1 VIRTGHGALTGDIME
16 QQAKILVVD
25 DDQRNVR
32 LMESILRSSG
42 YPVVKA
48 YDGEEALEKVA
59 AENPDLVLLDVM
71 MPRMSGFEVCLHLRD
86 RYETRLLPVIMVTAL
101 NSLDEKVRA
110 LELGADDFLSKPI
123 NKVELLA
130 KLRSVL
136 RVKSLHDEVERTRNE
151 LEAKNQELI
160 RMEEFKEKLVQ
171 MVVHDLKNPLSGIMG
186 NLQLLQIQ
194 GPGLEPERFN
204 EILLRTEESSKQL
217 LGMILNILDV
227 GRLEEHKLVLRL
239 RPLRPAELVDACLR
253 EAQGLATRQ
262 EIALRRQVGEALPE
276 LTGDPELLVRVLG
289 NLVSNSL
296 KHTPSHG
303 WVELGAEKTVDGI
316 EFWVQDNGEG
326 IPPDLLPRIFDKFV
340 VGSGAGES
348 RPRAYD
354 TGLGLTF
361 CKMAVE
367 AHGGAIRVDSS
378 PGKGS
383 KFSFTLPLTRPPA
396 GINPPDDS
404 AGPRLPEEAS

>member
-1 VIRTGHGALTGDIME
+1 ME
-16 QQAKILVVD
+16 RQAKILVVD

-71 MPRMSGFEVCLHLRD
+71 MPRMSGFEVCLRLRD

-101 NSLDEKVRA
+101 NSLEEKVRA

-136 RVKSLHDEVERTRNE
+136 RVKSLHDEVEMTRKE
-151 LEAKNQELI
+151 LEEKNKELV

-186 NLQLLQIQ
+186 NLQLLHIQ

-227 GRLEEHKLVLRL
+227 GRLEENKLVLRL
-239 RPLRPAELVDACLR
+239 KSLQPAELVDSCLR

-262 EIALRRQVGEALPE
+262 EIMLRREVGEALPE
-276 LTGDPELLVRVLG
+276 LTGDPDLLVRVLG
-289 NLVSNSL
+289 NLVSNAL
-296 KHTPSHG
+296 KHTPSRG
-303 WVELGAEKTVDGI
+303 RVELGAARAEEGI
-316 EFWVQDNGEG
+316 EFWVRDYGEG

-340 VGSGAGES
+340 VGTGAGEGRAS
-348 RPRAYD
+348 AYD

-383 KFSFTLPLTRPPA
+383 TFSFTLPLRRPEGVKGPPA
-396 GINPPDDS
+396 GSDS
-404 AGPRLPEEAS
+404 PRVPGEVS